1 MRVPIYFRFQKY
13 SYDPNKPTSPTI
25 HNKQTEQIQPENM
38 LQMEYESPKQKKTI
52 SIPEGMEDFFSESS
66 EPNKSVE
73 SKHRNPQ
80 PASNIPLDK

>member
-52 SIPEGMEDFFSESS
+52 SIPEGMEDFFSES
-66 EPNKSVE
+66 
-73 SKHRNPQ
+73 
-80 PASNIPLDK
+80 